1 MKKIKIVAGT
11 VWALLCLILMLAFF
25 PAYNTLSGSFAGLP
39 FMKINPNYSGGE
51 IAHESIQANCTIVIR
66 KPVFDGLF
74 KERKDGFV
82 QIDWRGEI
90 PAEIIDTIDF
100 DLDNTPDFGIRIDTK
115 TSDTQIDPINAAVN
129 GLDISTPTSYGWA
142 ARIKLEK
149 QED

>member
-1 MKKIKIVAGT
+1 MKKIKIIAGIA
-11 VWALLCLILMLAFF
+11 WAFICLILIIVLFPGLNSFSSSLAK
-25 PAYNTLSGSFAGLP
+25 LP
-39 FMKINPNYSGGE
+39 FMKINPNYTGGE
-51 IAHESIQANCTIVIR
+51 IAHESIQANCTIVTR

-74 KERKDGFV
+74 KERKEGFV

-100 DLDNTPDFGIRIDTK
+100 DLNNTPDFGIRIDTR

-142 ARIKLEK
+142 ARIKLK
-149 QED
+149 K